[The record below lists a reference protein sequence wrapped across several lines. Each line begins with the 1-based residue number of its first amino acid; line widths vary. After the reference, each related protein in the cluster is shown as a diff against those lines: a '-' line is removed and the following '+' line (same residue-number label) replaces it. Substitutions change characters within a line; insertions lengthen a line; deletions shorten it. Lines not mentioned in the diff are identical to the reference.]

1 MKEELFTEMED
12 ELILNNYS
20 HVQFIH
26 IQEFSF
32 SRVSSLTISNLP
44 LLRELVIENEVFFDT
59 IRITLEGVLL

>member
-1 MKEELFTEMED
+1 MKEELFEEMED
-12 ELILNNYS
+12 ELILNDYP